1 MTAYCAYTKCSTY
14 NPTSSNHPGSPSL
27 SGTHNTCFSSGV
39 LPLNVGHKPR
49 SSSRHAHGQG
59 HGHKSHSSSGNRIQ
73 VSNAG
78 YDATRSDEVVSKYQS
93 GHHHRLHQDYAS
105 TTSTCTSSPSPYHH
119 HSTSTP
125 TSNEKIIQN
134 IYQRLLP
141 HLSSCLRTLNGIR
154 NLPGG
159 FPFRYILDS
168 SSGISL
174 CHDAYEFQEYL
185 PIPIHTVVP
194 GYGTQTQSQ
203 LQAVTFSFRPPSS
216 SRRGSTRT
224 STNTS
229 SISTSSYFSWKI
241 TIDRTDPRMRSP
253 SANDN
258 FYFLNHP
265 QHRPSSSS
273 KLTLAEVL
281 VDPSVFSGTRY
292 GKHIRK
298 DPKVVLNTL
307 ATSLEESKL
316 VIICLGD
323 SSLVSRALQ
332 KGRKVER
339 GGGSLEGTEYGRDT
353 VVYVGRGSDG
363 KDEML
368 YKTSAM

>member
-1 MTAYCAYTKCSTY
+1 MTAYCAYTKCSIY

-27 SGTHNTCFSSGV
+27 NGTHNTCFGSGV

-49 SSSRHAHGQG
+49 SSSRHGQE
-59 HGHKSHSSSGNRIQ
+59 HSHKSHSSSGNIIQ
-73 VSNAG
+73 VPNAG
-78 YDATRSDEVVSKYQS
+78 YQS

-105 TTSTCTSSPSPYHH
+105 TASTCTPSPSSYH
-119 HSTSTP
+119 HSTSTS
-125 TSNEKIIQN
+125 TSNQNPIQN

-141 HLSSCLRTLNGIR
+141 HLSSCLRTPKGIK

-174 CHDAYEFQEYL
+174 CYDAYEFQEYL
-185 PIPIHTVVP
+185 LIPIHTVVP
-194 GYGTQTQSQ
+194 GYGTQTHTQS
-203 LQAVTFSFRPPSS
+203 QAVTFSFRPPSS
-216 SRRGSTRT
+216 SRRRSTRT
-224 STNTS
+224 STDTS